1 MFTRISLAASLLLFV
16 GCAASV
22 STNEKLMGQPTPE
35 TWAGLEVWDFILVEA
50 NGEPA
55 GFIRFQLTDEPAD
68 TCAYGSYLARP
79 VLIETEVLPL
89 KSWYEEHSLHA
100 AYEIHGALLR
110 VQLNAP
116 VCDNDIVLSGALSSD
131 GARGQITSSS
141 AFSPKETL
149 IASFDAKLAAVRLPS
164 ADATY

>member
-1 MFTRISLAASLLLFV
+1 MFTRINLAAPLLLLV

-35 TWAGLEVWDFILVEA
+35 AWAGLDVWDFILVEA
-50 NGEPA
+50 NGKPA

-116 VCDNDIVLSGALSSD
+116 ACDNDIVLSGALSSD
-131 GARGQITSSS
+131 GARGRITSSS
-141 AFSPKETL
+141 AFSSEETL
-149 IASFDAKLAAVRLPS
+149 IASFDAKLATVRLPS